1 MASTRAELGLRMLGQ
16 CRKSRRP
23 SGERARS
30 SARTPRLK
38 PPPPPLDPNPLEE
51 EPVEV
56 GAAGSRGVDPPLGAL
71 APGATPRPSVG
82 SPPER
87 SRASV
92 SAQDTCAAAMRA
104 LRTSIPA
111 ATAGGPRTPQALD
124 TALAG
129 TAKAPARS
137 HAKEVFVAAVS
148 SRSEGGKL
156 YVVASPPS
164 ALRGAPNAATGAGDD
179 VPAAG
184 IAAVNGGA
192 DDIGP
197 GATGTGAPS
206 PGSSVGGT
214 T

>member
-1 MASTRAELGLRMLGQ
+1 MARTRAELGLRMFGE

-30 SARTPRLK
+30 SARTPRPRPLA
-38 PPPPPLDPNPLEE
+38 LDPNPLEE
-51 EPVEV
+51 DPVEV

-71 APGATPRPSVG
+71 APEATPRASVG

-92 SAQDTCAAAMRA
+92 SAQDTCATAMRA
-104 LRTSIPA
+104 LRASIPA

-137 HAKEVFVAAVS
+137 HAKEVSIAAVS
-148 SRSEGGKL
+148 SRSEGSKPI
-156 YVVASPPS
+156 ARPPS
-164 ALRGAPNAATGAGDD
+164 ALRGAPDAATGAGDE
-179 VPAAG
+179 VPTAG

-206 PGSSVGGT
+206 PGSSVGDAM
-214 T
+214 

>member
-1 MASTRAELGLRMLGQ
+1 MARTRAELGLRMLGE

-30 SARTPRLK
+30 SARTPRPRPLA
-38 PPPPPLDPNPLEE
+38 LDPNPLEE

-129 TAKAPARS
+129 TAQAPVRS
-137 HAKEVFVAAVS
+137 HAKEAFAVAGAP
-148 SRSEGGKL
+148 RSEGGKPS
-156 YVVASPPS
+156 VVARLPS
-164 ALRGAPNAATGAGDD
+164 APRGALNAPTGAGDE

-206 PGSSVGGT
+206 PGSSAGDAM
-214 T
+214 

>member
-1 MASTRAELGLRMLGQ
+1 MASARAELGLRMLGE
-16 CRKSRRP
+16 CRRSRRP

-56 GAAGSRGVDPPLGAL
+56 GAAGSSGVDPPLGAL
-71 APGATPRPSVG
+71 APKATPRPSVG
-82 SPPER
+82 SPPEW
-87 SRASV
+87 SPASV
-92 SAQDTCAAAMRA
+92 WAQDMCAAAMRA
-104 LRTSIPA
+104 LSPA

-129 TAKAPARS
+129 TANAPVRS
-137 HAKEVFVAAVS
+137 HAKEAFAVASA
-148 SRSEGGKL
+148 SRSEGGKPSVDARL
-156 YVVASPPS
+156 PS
-164 ALRGAPNAATGAGDD
+164 APRGTPEAAPGAGDE

-184 IAAVNGGA
+184 IAAESGGA

-197 GATGTGAPS
+197 GAAGTGAPP
-206 PGSSVGGT
+206 PGSSAGEAI
-214 T
+214 

>member
-1 MASTRAELGLRMLGQ
+1 MARTRAELGLRMLGE
-16 CRKSRRP
+16 CRTSRRP

-30 SARTPRLK
+30 SARTPRPR
-38 PPPPPLDPNPLEE
+38 PPALDPNPLEE

-56 GAAGSRGVDPPLGAL
+56 GAAGSRGVDPPLGSL

-87 SRASV
+87 SRANV

-137 HAKEVFVAAVS
+137 HAREVFVAAVS

-156 YVVASPPS
+156 CVGARPPS
-164 ALRGAPNAATGAGDD
+164 ALRGTPNAATGAGDE

-197 GATGTGAPS
+197 GATGIGGAPS
-206 PGSSVGGT
+206 PGSSAGDAM
-214 T
+214 